1 LSLSALK
8 YLENHDVPVGNWKM
22 ADVRNLECISPKQL
36 DHFLEAGW
44 FRMGQSMFT
53 TNFLIFGSEQY
64 NALWLRVHLKDFEPS
79 ASQKRLLKQNER
91 FTVQVSTGQITSE
104 KEDLF
109 FRYRQSLSFSI
120 APSLQNLLTGNSLFD
135 IFDSKHLEIYDG
147 NTLIGCGVFDLGE
160 NSAQG
165 IVSVFDPN
173 YKKHSLGKYLFL
185 HKILFLKNLGLE
197 YFYPGY
203 FVPGY
208 KQFDYKLEM
217 AKSSTSFLNFS
228 KREWLS
234 IGNFGPNYQP
244 LIVIRTKL
252 ALMQDLLRR
261 INLKTDLL
269 IYNFFDICL
278 VNGYTEYDLLDAPL
292 FLYCF
297 PNSRQQEAVII
308 YNIFNAC
315 FQLVVCTKPF
325 QSNIV
330 EEVGHY
336 AKFLLKLDS
345 IIIQEFDEHIFAQKL
360 LQLVGR

>member
-1 LSLSALK
+1 MK
-8 YLENHDVPVGNWKM
+8 YQENNDVSVGNWKM

-53 TNFLIFGSEQY
+53 TNFLIFGSDQY
-64 NALWLRVHLKDFEPS
+64 NALWLRINLKDFEPS
-79 ASQKRLLKQNER
+79 LSQKRLLKQNQR
-91 FTVQVSTGQITSE
+91 FTVQVSLGQIAYE

-109 FRYRQSLSFSI
+109 YRYRQSLPFSI

-135 IFDSKHLEIYDG
+135 IFDSRHLEIYDG

-165 IVSVFDPN
+165 IVNVFDPN
-173 YKKHSLGKYLFL
+173 YKKYSLGKFLFL
-185 HKILFLKNLGLE
+185 HKILYLKSLGLE

-208 KQFDYKLEM
+208 KLFDYKLEM
-217 AKSSTSFLNFS
+217 AKSSTSFLNFG
-228 KREWLS
+228 KKEWLS
-234 IGNFGPNYQP
+234 TQKFSPQYQP
-244 LIVIRTKL
+244 LILIKTKL
-252 ALMQDLLRR
+252 IKMQELLRS

-278 VNGYTEYDLLDAPL
+278 VNGYTEYDLLDVPL

-297 PNSRQQEAVII
+297 PNSRQQEAIII
-308 YNIFNAC
+308 YNIFNDC
-315 FQLVVCTKPF
+315 YQFVICNKPF

-330 EEVGHY
+330 EEAGHY
-336 AKFLLKLDS
+336 TKFLLKLDS
-345 IIIQEFDEHIFAQKL
+345 ILIQEFDEHIFAQKF
-360 LQLVGR
+360 LQLVSS